1 MSDADVSFVVLGV
14 LVALFLWNRLPVE
27 LVALGGTL
35 ALYAA
40 GVLDLDQALGGFG
53 DPTVI
58 FIAALFVV
66 SEGLDASGVTTWAG
80 QAMTG
85 WAGLHPVRLPALTL
99 ALVAVT
105 SALITVNGAVAA
117 LLPVAVVT
125 AVRLGRPPSQFL
137 MPVAFVAS
145 AGSLLALTGTP
156 VNVLVSEAS
165 HDAGAGSFGYFSFAL
180 AGVPLVLGTIAISVL
195 LGPRLLPRR
204 SARTMAVDPARFAR
218 TLIEEYRLED
228 HDDDGAQLFTRER
241 GVAEVVVPPRSP
253 LIGEPIFPGMLTD
266 AGDLM
271 VLAIQRGGRAAPETE
286 TRIAAGDTLLLGGPW
301 SALDERVDEADLL
314 AVDPP
319 HLVRR
324 QTVALGR
331 GAKTALAILVA
342 MVAALAGGVL
352 EPAVATLLAAG
363 AMVLCRIVP
372 IDRAY
377 RAISWTTVVLIA
389 AMIPVSTAI
398 RTSGGAD
405 QIADAIIDVVG
416 SGGPHVLLIVL
427 FVVTAVFGQ
436 LISNTATALIVIPVA
451 VAAAADLD
459 VSPRPV
465 LMSVAVAAAASF
477 LTPIATPANMMV
489 LGPGGY
495 RFGDYWRLG
504 LPILVLFFAVAVGL
518 VPLIWTF

>member
-1 MSDADVSFVVLGV
+1 MSDADITFVVLGV

-27 LVALGGTL
+27 LVAMAGTL
-35 ALYAA
+35 ALHAA
-40 GVLDLDQALGGFG
+40 GVLDLHATFAGFG

-66 SEGLDASGVTTWAG
+66 SEGLDATGVTTWAG
-80 QAMTG
+80 QARTA
-85 WAGLHPVRLPALTL
+85 WAGPRRERLLALTL
-99 ALVAVT
+99 GLVAVV

-125 AVRLGRPPSQFL
+125 AVRLAVPPSHVL

-145 AGSLLALTGTP
+145 AGSMLALTGTP
-156 VNVLVSEAS
+156 VNVIVSEAAES
-165 HDAGAGSFGYFSFAL
+165 AGVGAFGYFSFAL
-180 AGVPLVLGTIAISVL
+180 VGIPLVVGTIALSLL

-204 SARTMAVDPARFAR
+204 TARTMPVDPARYTR
-218 TLIEEYRLED
+218 GLIDDYRLRGG
-228 HDDDGAQLFTRER
+228 GAATPELFTRER

-253 LIGEPIFPGMLTD
+253 LIDEPIFPGMMSTD
-266 AGDLM
+266 GDLM
-271 VLAIQRGGRAAPETE
+271 VIAVRRGGRTVPETE
-286 TRIAAGDTLLLGGPW
+286 TRIVAGDTLLLGGPW
-301 SALDERVDEADLL
+301 SALDERVVEADLL

-324 QTVALGR
+324 QTVPLGR
-331 GAKTALAILVA
+331 GAKSALAILAA
-342 MVAALAGGVL
+342 MVVLLATGALQ
-352 EPAVATLLAAG
+352 PAVATLLAAG
-363 AMVLCRIVP
+363 AMVLLRIVP
-372 IDRAY
+372 MQRAY
-377 RAISWTTVVLIA
+377 TVISWTTVVLIA

-398 RTSGGAD
+398 RTSGGGD
-405 QIADAIIDVVG
+405 RLADALLDVVG
-416 SGGPHVLLIVL
+416 GAGPHVLLVVL

-451 VAAAADLD
+451 VAAATELD

-489 LGPGGY
+489 MGPGGY

-504 LPILVLFFAVAVGL
+504 LPMLALFFAVAVGL
-518 VPLIWTF
+518 VPVIWAF